1 MPGNRNIDRFDW
13 SDTRRSRSRLRSSNE
28 TSRSRSDRNL
38 HDSYYEEEF
47 YDDSLYTEEVVKYE
61 CQLCMIQTT
70 CQVSLDSHMRGKGH
84 LKRELIMQ
92 ERMKENAG
100 EKCQTSAWEKERQN
114 NYERQK
120 YSELKKNMTILQN
133 MYQAKVKELND
144 YKVTCDKQRK
154 ELKELKDIL
163 RWHEKHIT
171 KVEFKDRS
179 SFVYEKGTK
188 CEDSEYVELGTQF
201 LMQKVKKEVK
211 NEDIKF
217 VEIGTHDVFEDL
229 KDDEREEFGTHVFEE
244 RKERVKKEE
253 KNEEMRIVQIE

>member
-1 MPGNRNIDRFDW
+1 
-13 SDTRRSRSRLRSSNE
+13 
-28 TSRSRSDRNL
+28 
-38 HDSYYEEEF
+38 
-47 YDDSLYTEEVVKYE
+47 
-61 CQLCMIQTT
+61 
-70 CQVSLDSHMRGKGH
+70 
-84 LKRELIMQ
+84 
-92 ERMKENAG
+92 
-100 EKCQTSAWEKERQN
+100 
-114 NYERQK
+114 
-120 YSELKKNMTILQN
+120 
-133 MYQAKVKELND
+133 MYQVKVKELND

-201 LMQKVKKEVK
+201 LMQNVKKEVK

-229 KDDEREEFGTHVFEE
+229 KDDEREEFGTHDVFEE